1 VYEFRLLGPLEALI
15 DGNSVN
21 LAAAKPRALL
31 ALLLLHRNRVVPTET
46 LIDELWGDEPPA
58 RATKTLQVYVSQL
71 RKELGPERL
80 VTRAPGYELRVGEDE
95 LDVDRFEKLAAEAR
109 ERLAV
114 GDAAGAVE
122 GMRRALDLWR
132 GPALLEFRAEPFA
145 ERAAARLEDLRL
157 AAVEDWLLAS
167 LEAGEAAGIVPE
179 LEELVASHPLRERP
193 RELLMLALYRAGRQA
208 DALELFRRTR
218 ELFVSELGIEPSAS
232 LRELEQAMLRQDTEL
247 LGTPRAQGAARTS
260 PVDALPT
267 RRRGALWTLV
277 AVGALAAAA
286 IVAALLVHDGGTSSP
301 PTTPGADPQV
311 RSFVYK
317 LENFLTQSHDGRT
330 QVMRAI
336 AGAFDCS
343 LPPDVAAAQLDQ
355 VQRNRQS
362 LLQQVAALQVPDSQA
377 ALHASDLFQQ
387 ATHAS
392 IAADWIYR
400 DWLRSRPTCPRG
412 GRLPAAA
419 RAADAR
425 ATALKQ
431 RFLVSFDPLAKR
443 LGRRTWKANEF

>member
-1 VYEFRLLGPLEALI
+1 MYEFRLLGPLEALI
-15 DGNSVN
+15 DGNPVN
-21 LAAAKPRALL
+21 LAATKPRALL

-80 VTRAPGYELRVGEDE
+80 LTRAPGYELRVAEDE
-95 LDVDRFEKLAAEAR
+95 LDVDRFEKLTAEAR

-132 GPALLEFRAEPFA
+132 GPALLEFRVEPFA

-157 AAVEDWLLAS
+157 AAVEDWLLAA
-167 LEAGEAAGIVPE
+167 LETGEAAGIVPE

-218 ELFVSELGIEPSAS
+218 ELFVSQLGIEPGAS
-232 LRELEQAMLRQDTEL
+232 LRELEQAMLRQDTAL
-247 LGTPRAQGAARTS
+247 LGEVRARRATSMS
-260 PVDALPT
+260 PVDARP
-267 RRRGALWTLV
+267 RRRRAPWAVV
-277 AVGALAAAA
+277 AVAALAAAA

-301 PTTPGADPQV
+301 PTTAGADPQV

-317 LENFLTQSHDGRT
+317 LENFLAQSHDGRA
-330 QVMRAI
+330 QVIRPI

-343 LPPDVAAAQLDQ
+343 LSPDVAAAQLDK

-362 LLQQVAALQVPDSQA
+362 LLEQVAALHVPDSEA
-377 ALHASDLFQQ
+377 TLHASDLFQK

-400 DWLRSRPTCPRG
+400 DWLRSRPACPQG

-431 RFLVSFDPLAKR
+431 RFLVVFDPLAKR
-443 LGRRTWKANEF
+443 FGRRTWKANEF